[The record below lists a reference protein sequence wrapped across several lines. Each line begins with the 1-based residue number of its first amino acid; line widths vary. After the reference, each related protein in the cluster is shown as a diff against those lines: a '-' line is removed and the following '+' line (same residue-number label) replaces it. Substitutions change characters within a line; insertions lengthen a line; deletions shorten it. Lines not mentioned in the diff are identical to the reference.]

1 MNRLQQKTRSCSLL
15 LLAACRPKQSQLLPY
30 SWKMVNGSES
40 LLRLEYQARSLLS
53 RSPRSALAGSSAV
66 PNLDLT
72 STVSPWRPSCSHH
85 RSLPLSFLVNGNI
98 YSWWS
103 RSEDTTRPKSPSSI
117 VPATQSL
124 QFRTG
129 FCEKSMTGGWESNM
143 RAELWCR
150 LQAPD
155 ETDPVLLHFSRDRDF
170 GFGFGW

>member
-1 MNRLQQKTRSCSLL
+1 VRSKHPIPCLKLLVPRMNRLQQKTRSCSLL

-72 STVSPWRPSCSHH
+72 STVSPWRASCSHH

-98 YSWWS
+98 HSWWS
-103 RSEDTTRPKSPSSI
+103 RSEDTTRTKSPSSI

-129 FCEKSMTGGWESNM
+129 VLRKVNDRWLGKQHEG
-143 RAELWCR
+143 RALV
-150 LQAPD
+150 QAPG
-155 ETDPVLLHFSRDRDF
+155 T
-170 GFGFGW
+170 G